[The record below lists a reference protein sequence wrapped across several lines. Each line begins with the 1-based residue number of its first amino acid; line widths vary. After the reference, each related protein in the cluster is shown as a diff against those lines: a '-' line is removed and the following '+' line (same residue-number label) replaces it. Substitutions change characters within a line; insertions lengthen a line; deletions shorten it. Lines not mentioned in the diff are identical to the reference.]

1 MGAYLFSCP
10 DCQMAV
16 TKPADPRIVDL
27 LVSSGVRLS
36 VWQLPAE
43 LSEPREGPPISYD
56 DLLEFHFALQ
66 QDGWFDRMASQ
77 VALDER

>member
-1 MGAYLFSCP
+1 
-10 DCQMAV
+10 MAV
-16 TKPADPRIVDL
+16 TKPADPRIIDL

-56 DLLEFHFALQ
+56 DLLDFHFELQ
-66 QDGWFDRMASQ
+66 RDGWFDRMASRAE
-77 VALDER
+77 VDDR